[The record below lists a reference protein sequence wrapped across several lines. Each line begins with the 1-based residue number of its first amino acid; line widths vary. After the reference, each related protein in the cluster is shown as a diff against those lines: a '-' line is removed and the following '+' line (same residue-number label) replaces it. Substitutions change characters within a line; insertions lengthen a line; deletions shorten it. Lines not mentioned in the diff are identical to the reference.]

1 MQEITEYHHFIERIV
16 KNDLDEIQ
24 QAIFKIDG
32 EELIEQMFLT
42 QNPRPVIEGKPLGLE
57 YSAAPELID
66 TVVKSVVDLGTLLI
80 STFTLYLQFK
90 KYKDDEAKEKKK
102 EMEQLWKDE
111 LMRNN
116 VEEAAAERLA
126 RKYVADFD
134 RLLK

>member
-1 MQEITEYHHFIERIV
+1 MQEITEYHDFIETIV

-24 QAIFKIDG
+24 QTIFKMDG
-32 EELIEQMFLT
+32 KELIEQMFLA
-42 QNPRPVIEGKPLGLE
+42 QNPRPVIAGKSSGPE
-57 YSAAPELID
+57 YSTAPELID
-66 TVVKSVVDLGTLLI
+66 TVVKSVVDVGTLLI

-90 KYKDDEAKEKKK
+90 KYKDEQAKEKKK

-111 LMRNN
+111 LIRNN

>member
-1 MQEITEYHHFIERIV
+1 MQEITEYHDFIERIV

-24 QAIFKIDG
+24 QTIFKIDG

-42 QNPRPVIEGKPLGLE
+42 QNPRPVIEGKPQGLE

-66 TVVKSVVDLGTLLI
+66 TVVKSVVDLGGLLI

-111 LMRNN
+111 LIRNN

-126 RKYVADFD
+126 RKYVADFE

>member
-1 MQEITEYHHFIERIV
+1 MQEITEYHDFIETIV

-24 QAIFKIDG
+24 QTIFKMDG
-32 EELIEQMFLT
+32 KELIEQMFLA
-42 QNPRPVIEGKPLGLE
+42 QNPRPVIAGKSPGPE
-57 YSAAPELID
+57 YSTAPELID
-66 TVVKSVVDLGTLLI
+66 TVVKSVVDVGTLLI

-90 KYKDDEAKEKKK
+90 KYKDEQAKEKKK

-111 LMRNN
+111 LIRNN